1 MSQRFYIGSP
11 LTIED
16 FEIVEHLE
24 QFALY
29 VAFDGAAD
37 LIDDALS
44 LLHQGHE
51 RWQKQKSKSGEWLPT
66 AVDAVAA
73 VRRHASNIRQRF
85 QRCDD
90 LAESVRWSIGYSAT
104 EKITGAQYAAAFS
117 LHHTCRAIEVLGRW
131 FADFDTDLYAPDP
144 KLIGSVALESPEDF
158 EALVDEL
165 RKEGSRAET
174 EARADVV
181 KLLSD
186 ARYYLQLADAINKPG
201 RQSAEVKA
209 DDVKARNLRICKAAS
224 RLLNG
229 GTLAKDVV
237 GKVHGASTAELGSGR
252 EKLSQKQLRRI
263 MRAGGVPI

>member
-1 MSQRFYIGSP
+1 MSQRLYIGSP

-24 QFALY
+24 QFTLY

-51 RWQKQKSKSGEWLPT
+51 RWQKQKNKSGEWLPT
-66 AVDAVAA
+66 AVDAVAT
-73 VRRHASNIRQRF
+73 VRRHASNIRQRL

-104 EKITGAQYAAAFS
+104 EKITDAQYAAAFS
-117 LHHTCRAIEVLGRW
+117 LHHACCAVEVLGRW
-131 FADFDTDLYAPDP
+131 FADFDTDLYAPNP
-144 KLIGSVALESPEDF
+144 KLIGSIALESPDDF
-158 EALVDEL
+158 EALIDEL
-165 RKEGSRAET
+165 RKEGSRAEA

-209 DDVKARNLRICKAAS
+209 DDVKTRNLRICKAAS
-224 RLLNG
+224 RLFND
-229 GTLAKDVV
+229 GTPAKDVV
-237 GKVHGASTAELGSGR
+237 GKVHGTANAEATPGG
-252 EKLSQKQLRRI
+252 EKLSKKQLRRI
-263 MRAGGVPI
+263 IRTGGVPI